1 MCCANLPKDLAMP
14 SDQNENFTET
24 TSQSWFSR
32 LGGALGG
39 ILFGLALLP
48 IGAALLFWNE
58 GRAVQTARS
67 LTEGAGMVSAVP
79 AERADPANEGRLVHV
94 SGALRIATPPR
105 DAELNLTPPGGTL
118 RLVRKV
124 EMFQWQEETQ
134 SETRNRLGGGTE
146 TVTTY
151 RYNRAWV
158 EGRVDSSRFRQP
170 DGHQN
175 PEPRHASRVFIADG
189 VMLGGFRLA
198 QAQFGG
204 VSAEEALPAPSGTG
218 NTLFLGV
225 DAASPRP
232 GDLRITWWAARPEAL
247 SVIAAQVG
255 DGFGPFATRAGDRLF
270 MLEPGPVPAAAMFR
284 AAEEGNAVLTW
295 ILRAVGTLAILVG
308 WMMLLNPMKVLA
320 DVIPFL
326 GTVVGFGTGLVAGLL
341 TIVVA
346 PLVIGMAWLFYR
358 PLIGVAMLALT
369 ALGVFGLTRLRRP
382 RKAAVV

>member
-1 MCCANLPKDLAMP
+1 MP

-39 ILFGLALLP
+39 MLFGLALLP

-270 MLEPGPVPAAAMFR
+270 MLEPGRVPAAAMFR

>member
-1 MCCANLPKDLAMP
+1 MR

-39 ILFGLALLP
+39 MLFGLALLP

-67 LTEGAGMVSAVP
+67 LTEGAGMVRAVP

-105 DAELNLTPPGGTL
+105 DAELNLMPPGGTL

-151 RYNRAWV
+151 RYNRAWL

-232 GDLRITWWAARPEAL
+232 GDLRITWLAARPEAL

-358 PLIGVAMLALT
+358 PLIGFAMLALT

>member
-1 MCCANLPKDLAMP
+1 MCCANIPKDLSMP

-39 ILFGLALLP
+39 MLFGLALLP

-67 LTEGAGMVSAVP
+67 LTEGAGMVRAVP

-105 DAELNLTPPGGTL
+105 DAELNLTPPGSTL

-175 PEPRHASRVFIADG
+175 PEPRHASRVFTADG

-232 GDLRITWWAARPEAL
+232 GDLRITWLAARPEAL

-358 PLIGVAMLALT
+358 PLIGFAMLALT